1 MFWRSLLILSST
13 PVLLW
18 RWSNFLYKAGI
29 YLQDQKVLTTK
40 DSNFYKKK
48 EEDIREY
55 LKAKTL
61 KDVGQIN
68 KTAGLGG

>member
-1 MFWRSLLILSST
+1 
-13 PVLLW
+13 
-18 RWSNFLYKAGI
+18 
-29 YLQDQKVLTTK
+29 VLTTK